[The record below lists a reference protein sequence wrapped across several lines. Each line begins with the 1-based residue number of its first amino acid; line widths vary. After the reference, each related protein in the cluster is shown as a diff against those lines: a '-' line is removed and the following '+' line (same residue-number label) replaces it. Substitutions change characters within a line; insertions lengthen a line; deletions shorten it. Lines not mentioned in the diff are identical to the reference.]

1 MFMETALTFI
11 IYTVA
16 LLAVSLLGAYMPYI
30 RKLTDDQV
38 HLLIAL
44 SAGIFLGI
52 LFFLLLPEAIEESIE
67 GDIEVKYVMMAVLLA
82 FLAVLLVDVMIKHFH
97 MASCPCEC
105 HKDQH
110 KHRVGSF
117 SAYIGLAI
125 HAFID
130 GLVLATTL
138 LADSDIAWAALIGLC
153 IHKFVELFSLSS
165 TFLLSDEEKG
175 TVMKYLVSFALITPV
190 GAIISFLLL
199 NGASVDGMIGIPMAI
214 SAGTFMYVALCDMV
228 PEAFHRENQQ
238 IKSFL
243 FLVVGIAIAAAVF
256 LFFGHAH

>member
-1 MFMETALTFI
+1 METALTFI

-16 LLAVSLLGAYMPYI
+16 LLGVSFLGAYMPYI
-30 RKLTDDQV
+30 RKLEDDQV

-52 LFFLLLPEAIEESIE
+52 LFFLLLPEAVHESLE
-67 GDIEVKYVMMAVLLA
+67 GDIDVKYVMMTVLAA
-82 FLAVLLVDVMIKHFH
+82 FLVILLIDVLIKHFH

-110 KHRVGSF
+110 KHRMGSF

-138 LADSDIAWAALIGLC
+138 ITDSDIAWLALLGLC
-153 IHKFVELFSLSS
+153 VHKFVELFSLSS
-165 TFLLSDEEKG
+165 TFLLSDEDKSS
-175 TVMKYLVSFALITPV
+175 VMKYLVSFAFITPV
-190 GAIISFLLL
+190 GAMISFLIF
-199 NGASVDGMIGIPMAI
+199 NGISVDGMIGIPMAV

-228 PEAFHRENQQ
+228 PEAFHRERQQ
-238 IKSFL
+238 LKSFL
-243 FLVVGIAIAAAVF
+243 FLMIGIAVAATVF
-256 LFFGHAH
+256 LLFGHAH

>member
-1 MFMETALTFI
+1 METAVTFI

-30 RKLTDDQV
+30 KKLTDDQV

-52 LFFLLLPEAIEESIE
+52 LFFLLLPEAIHECEEGGIE
-67 GDIEVKYVMMAVLLA
+67 EKYMMLTVLVA
-82 FLAVLLVDVMIKHFH
+82 FLAILLVDVLIKHFH

-105 HKDQH
+105 HQEQH
-110 KHRVGSF
+110 RHRMGSF

-138 LADSDIAWAALIGLC
+138 IADSDIAWIALLGMC
-153 IHKFVELFSLSS
+153 VHKFVELFSLSS
-165 TFLLSDEEKG
+165 TFLLSDEDKR
-175 TVMKYLVSFALITPV
+175 TVMKYMVSFALITPI
-190 GAIISFLLL
+190 GAIISFLIL
-199 NGASVDGMIGIPMAI
+199 NGASVDGMIGIPMAV
-214 SAGTFMYVALCDMV
+214 SAGTFMYVALCDMI

-238 IKSFL
+238 LKSYL
-243 FLVVGIAIAAAVF
+243 LLMVGIAIAAAVF
-256 LFFGHAH
+256 LLFGHSH

>member
-1 MFMETALTFI
+1 METAVTFI

-16 LLAVSLLGAYMPYI
+16 LLAVSLVGAYLPYI

-52 LFFLLLPEAIEESIE
+52 LFFLLFPEAIHECEEGGIE
-67 GDIEVKYVMMAVLLA
+67 EKYMMLTVLIA
-82 FLAVLLVDVMIKHFH
+82 FLVILLVDVLIKHFH

-110 KHRVGSF
+110 KHRMGSF

-130 GLVLATTL
+130 GLLLASAL
-138 LADSDIAWAALIGLC
+138 IADSDIAWIALLGMC
-153 IHKFVELFSLSS
+153 VHKFVELFSLSS
-165 TFLLSDEEKG
+165 TFLLSDKEKS
-175 TVMKYLVSFALITPV
+175 TVMKYLLSYTLITPV
-190 GAIISFLLL
+190 GAIVSFLIL
-199 NGASVDGMIGIPMAI
+199 NGASIDGMIGIPMAI

-238 IKSFL
+238 LKSFL
-243 FLVVGIAIAAAVF
+243 FLVVGIAIAAMVF
-256 LFFGHAH
+256 LVFGHSH

>member
-1 MFMETALTFI
+1 METALTFI

-16 LLAVSLLGAYMPYI
+16 LLAVSLAWAYMHYI
-30 RKLTDDQV
+30 RKLDDNQV

-52 LFFLLLPEAIEESIE
+52 LFFLLLPEAVHESLE
-67 GDIEVKYVMMAVLLA
+67 GDIDIKYVMLTVLLA
-82 FLAVLLVDVMIKHFH
+82 FLTILLIDVLIKHFH

-130 GLVLATTL
+130 GLILATTL
-138 LADSDIAWAALIGLC
+138 LADSDIAWVALLGLC

-165 TFLLSDEEKG
+165 TFLLSDEDRG
-175 TVMKYLVSFALITPV
+175 TVMKYLVSFAFITPI
-190 GAIISFLLL
+190 GAIVSFLVL

-214 SAGTFMYVALCDMV
+214 SAGTFMYVAMCDMV

-238 IKSFL
+238 LKSFA
-243 FLVVGIAIAAAVF
+243 FLVIGIAIAAAVF
-256 LFFGHAH
+256 LLFGHSH

>member
-1 MFMETALTFI
+1 METVLTFV

-16 LLAVSLLGAYMPYI
+16 LLAVSLLGAYMPYF
-30 RKLTDDQV
+30 RKLDDNQV
-38 HLLIAL
+38 HLLIAM

-52 LFFLLLPEAIEESIE
+52 LFFLLLPEAVHESLE
-67 GDIEVKYVMMAVLLA
+67 GDIDIKYVMLTVLLA
-82 FLAVLLVDVMIKHFH
+82 FLAILLVDVLIKHFH

-117 SAYIGLAI
+117 SAYIGLTI

-130 GLVLATTL
+130 GLILATTL
-138 LADSDIAWAALIGLC
+138 LADSEIAWAALIGLC

-165 TFLLSDEEKG
+165 TFLLSDEDKG
-175 TVMKYLVSFALITPV
+175 TVMKYLLSFALITPI
-190 GAIISFLLL
+190 GAVISFLVL

-238 IKSFL
+238 LKSFV
-243 FLVVGIAIAAAVF
+243 FLVIGIAIAAVVF
-256 LFFGHAH
+256 LAFGHAH